1 MANEYYPFPSAGS
14 LSHNENTI
22 TDVADRDHNENNLGL
37 DTLVGDAIADIES
50 ENF

>member
-1 MANEYYPFPSAGS
+1 